1 MLKAPNAGA
10 FTLDGSRAYLVGKK
24 EVALID
30 PGPAVDKHVRAL
42 FDLLRSATTVRILLT
57 HGHSDHAG
65 AARILRESLQVEV
78 FGPPS
83 TESSPL
89 NEGDS
94 IATDQGPLQAWK
106 TPGHTTDHLSFFW
119 PEANAVFVGD
129 LVLGTGNTSWV
140 GEYLGCV
147 ADYLGS
153 LKRLREAA
161 PDSLF
166 PGHGPPIR
174 DVAARLGV
182 FEAHRLKRLDQ
193 VRKVRADNPGA
204 TPEQIVEAVYRGRL
218 PPKLVKAARASVE
231 AMIHHLDS
239 AE

>member
-30 PGPAVDKHVRAL
+30 PGPSVDEHVRAL
-42 FDLLRSATTVRILLT
+42 FDVLRSATTVRVLLT

-65 AARILRESLQVEV
+65 AANALRESLQVEV

-83 TESSPL
+83 SDGSSL
-89 NEGDS
+89 KEGDS
-94 IATDQGPLQAWK
+94 IATDQGRLQVWE

-147 ADYLGS
+147 ADYLAS
-153 LKRLREAA
+153 LKRIREAE
-161 PDSLF
+161 PNVLF
-166 PGHGPPIR
+166 PGHGPPIQ
-174 DVAARLGV
+174 DVAVRLGV

-193 VRKVRADNPGA
+193 VRRVRVDSPNA
-204 TPEQIVEAVYRGRL
+204 TPEQIVEAVYKGRL

-239 AE
+239 VE